1 MKGKNRPN
9 FRKYTAI
16 IPSKRQDNEGGT
28 IHNRLEAWLTFLCRD
43 EPELIMKLLKA
54 YPEFIPLYKDIYE
67 LCLNMEKVIGMFSK
81 ELLEMDRNT
90 VDLMIDEMQAEIDRQ
105 ADKINH
111 QAEEINMQVRAITE
125 LKQRLAQR

>member
-1 MKGKNRPN
+1 
-9 FRKYTAI
+9 
-16 IPSKRQDNEGGT
+16 
-28 IHNRLEAWLTFLCRD
+28 
-43 EPELIMKLLKA
+43 MKLLKA

-111 QAEEINMQVRAITE
+111 QAKEINKQAKEINQQAREIAE